1 MRLDDAAMSAL
12 LDAALDSDD
21 PLEACESVRHA
32 LRERVLRYV
41 LVSEG
46 WNLNATAR
54 RLKRSTSTVQYA
66 LENTYTALN
75 EERLDHARRVN

>member
-1 MRLDDAAMSAL
+1 MRLDDVVMNAL
-12 LDAALDSDD
+12 LSAVLDTDD
-21 PLEACESVRHA
+21 PLEACESLKHA
-32 LRERVLRYV
+32 LRERVLRSA

-54 RLKRSTSTVQYA
+54 RLRRSTSTVQYA
-66 LENTYTALN
+66 LENTYTTLN